1 MSDTVN
7 IVVTAAI
14 SRHAAKV
21 GYITEPETRVAIQY
35 ESATGIVETFGHAFQ
50 VAGCD
55 DLCIAEDVGTLV
67 AWWYLRTLE
76 TEPAFVQELSLRRIE
91 GQVMT
96 AAILAVH
103 PFSDKTEFVLR
114 FPSSSSVDRAEAEAR
129 THLHAFFAQ
138 ALAALD
144 EAVQRIAETFN
155 GRPDLWLL
163 VPAEARALAQ
173 RVLVEEVMAQ
183 P

>member
-1 MSDTVN
+1 MADTVN

-21 GYITEPETRVAIQY
+21 GYISEPETKVAIQY
-35 ESATGIVETFGHAFQ
+35 LSAGGIVEPFGYAFQ
-50 VAGCD
+50 IAGCD
-55 DLCIAEDVGTLV
+55 DLCLAEDVGTLV

-91 GQVMT
+91 GQVTT
-96 AAILAVH
+96 AAVLAVH
-103 PFSDKTEFVLR
+103 PFSDKTDFILR

-129 THLHAFFAQ
+129 GHLHEFFAQ

-144 EAVQRIAETFN
+144 EAVRRISDTFT
-155 GRPDLWLL
+155 GRPELWAL
-163 VPAEARALAQ
+163 VPAEARAVAQKVLA
-173 RVLVEEVMAQ
+173 EGDA
-183 P
+183 